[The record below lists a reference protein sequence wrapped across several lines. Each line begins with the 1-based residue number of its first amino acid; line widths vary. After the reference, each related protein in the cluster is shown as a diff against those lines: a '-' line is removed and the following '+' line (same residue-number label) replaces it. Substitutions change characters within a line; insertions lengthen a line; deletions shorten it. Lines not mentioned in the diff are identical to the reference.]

1 MADPV
6 SFKVPYRNLKKEA
19 EVEMVGADELHLR
32 PIDLNSNPSSHV
44 TISNGNSNFDVR
56 SKQCSLFTLILSC
69 TVAAGVQFGWAL
81 QLSLLTPYIQTLG
94 IEHAFSSFIWL
105 CGPITGLV
113 VVLDH
118 VQCYWSWLELSPA
131 VLAFVSIM
139 TCECDGAV
147 QPCVG
152 IWSDKCTSKYGRR
165 RPFILAGSL
174 MISVAVIIIGFSA
187 DIGYILGDTKED
199 CRVFKGTRTRAAFV
213 FVIGFWMLDLAN
225 NTVQGPARALLADL
239 SGPDQRNSANAIFC
253 SWMAVGN
260 ILGFSAGASGD
271 WHRWFPFLTSRA
283 CCAACGNLK
292 AAFIV
297 AVVFLTLC
305 TVVTIYFADEV
316 PLTVNQPNHLSDSAP
331 LLDDPYENGLDLSKS
346 KPDVPIAASFNSD
359 NADTAHE
366 RDVDQKHVN
375 TTVEDQNK
383 SFNDGPG
390 AVLVNLL
397 TSLRHLPPAMHAV
410 LIVMALSWGKIFP
423 RPPESAIGSSPTAL
437 SWFPFFLFDTDWMGR
452 EVYHGDPKGNSSDV
466 KLYDQ
471 GVREGAFG
479 LLLNSVVLGISSF
492 LIQPMCQRLGARVV
506 WAMSNFIVF
515 ACMAGT
521 AIISLISVR
530 EYSEGIEHVIG
541 GSGSIKIASLVLFAL
556 LGFPLAITYSVPF
569 SVTAQLTADSGGG
582 QGLAIGVL
590 NLAIVVPQMVVS
602 LGAGPWDALFG
613 GGNIPAFVL
622 ASLSALAA
630 GVVATLK
637 LPKLSTSSF
646 ESSGFHIG

>member
-1 MADPV
+1 MADSV

-19 EVEMVGADELHLR
+19 EVEMVGTDELHLR
-32 PIDLNSNPSSHV
+32 RIDLNSNSSSQV
-44 TISNGNSNFDVR
+44 TISNGNSNFAVR

-113 VVLDH
+113 V
-118 VQCYWSWLELSPA
+118 
-131 VLAFVSIM
+131 
-139 TCECDGAV
+139 

-187 DIGYILGDTKED
+187 DIGYIIGDTKED
-199 CRVFKGTRTRAAFV
+199 CSVFKGTRTRAAFI

-292 AAFIV
+292 AAFLV

-305 TVVTIYFADEV
+305 TLVTICFADEV

-331 LLDDPYENGLDLSKS
+331 LLDDPHQDGLVLSKS
-346 KPDVPIAASFNSD
+346 KPDKPIPISFNCN
-359 NADTAHE
+359 NADSVHE
-366 RDVDQKHVN
+366 RDVGQMHVN
-375 TTVEDQNK
+375 PKVEDQDENF
-383 SFNDGPG
+383 SDGPG

-397 TSLRHLPPAMHAV
+397 TSLRHLPPAMHSV
-410 LIVMALSWGKIFP
+410 LIVMALSW
-423 RPPESAIGSSPTAL
+423 L

-452 EVYHGDPKGNSSDV
+452 EVYHGNPKGNSSEV

-492 LIQPMCQRLGARVV
+492 LIQPMCQRMGAKLV

-530 EYSEGIEHVIG
+530 EYSQGIEHVIG
-541 GSGSIKIASLVLFAL
+541 GSGSIRIASLVLFAL

-569 SVTAQLTADSGGG
+569 SVTSQLTADSGGG

-590 NLAIVVPQMVVS
+590 NLAVVIPQMIVS

-622 ASLSALAA
+622 ASLSALSA
-630 GVVATLK
+630 GVVAIRK
-637 LPKLSTSSF
+637 LPNLSGSSF

>member
-1 MADPV
+1 MDSV
-6 SFKVPYRNLKKEA
+6 SVRVPYKHLNQA
-19 EVEMVGADELHLR
+19 EVELVGADEASHRIELNHKSR
-32 PIDLNSNPSSHV
+32 VSNGSNSDLPMNSSSSHPPPNH
-44 TISNGNSNFDVR
+44 S
-56 SKQCSLFTLILSC
+56 SLATLILSC

-113 VVLDH
+113 V
-118 VQCYWSWLELSPA
+118 
-131 VLAFVSIM
+131 
-139 TCECDGAV
+139 

-165 RPFILAGSL
+165 RPFILVGSL
-174 MISVAVIIIGFSA
+174 MISAAVIIIGFSA
-187 DIGYILGDTKED
+187 DIGYILGDTQEH
-199 CRVFKGTRTRAAFV
+199 CSTFKGTRTRAALV
-213 FVIGFWMLDLAN
+213 FIIGFWMLDLAN

-239 SGPDQRNSANAIFC
+239 SGPDQRNSANAVFC

-260 ILGFSAGASGD
+260 ILGFSAGASGN
-271 WHRWFPFLTSRA
+271 WHRWFPFLKSRA
-283 CCAACGNLK
+283 CCEACGNLK
-292 AAFIV
+292 AAFLV

-305 TVVTIYFADEV
+305 TLVTLYFAKEV
-316 PLTVNQPNHLSDSAP
+316 PLALNQRHRLSDSAP
-331 LLDDPYENGLDLSKS
+331 LLDNPQQTVFDLSKS
-346 KPDVPIAASFNSD
+346 KTDSHVVD
-359 NADTAHE
+359 NALGNNSE
-366 RDVDQKHVN
+366 NGYEMPRNVKDQDAK
-375 TTVEDQNK
+375 VEEDSNSSE
-383 SFNDGPG
+383 SFSDSPG

-410 LIVMALSWGKIFP
+410 LIVMALTW
-423 RPPESAIGSSPTAL
+423 L

-452 EVYHGDPKGNSSDV
+452 EVYHGDPKGDTSEIKS
-466 KLYDQ
+466 YDQ

-492 LIQPMCQRLGARVV
+492 FIEPMCQWMGARLV

-521 AIISLISVR
+521 AIISLVSV
-530 EYSEGIEHVIG
+530 YSKGIEHVIG
-541 GSGSIKIASLVLFAL
+541 GNGTIRIASLVVFAL

-569 SVTAQLTADSGGG
+569 SVTAELTADTGGG

-590 NLAIVVPQMVVS
+590 NLAIVIPQMIVS

-622 ASLSALAA
+622 ASIAALAA
-630 GVVATLK
+630 GVIAILK
-637 LPKLSTSSF
+637 LPNLSSNNYK
-646 ESSGFHIG
+646 SSGFHFG

>member
-1 MADPV
+1 MGDSV
-6 SFKVPYRNLKKEA
+6 SSKIPYRNLKRET
-19 EVEMVGADELHLR
+19 EVEMVGVDDFHQR
-32 PIDLNSNPSSHV
+32 IHFNSNSSSSSSPSSLP
-44 TISNGNSNFDVR
+44 ISNGPSNFAVR
-56 SKQCSLFTLILSC
+56 SQHCSLITLILSC

-113 VVLDH
+113 V
-118 VQCYWSWLELSPA
+118 
-131 VLAFVSIM
+131 
-139 TCECDGAV
+139 

-174 MISVAVIIIGFSA
+174 MIAVAVIIIGFSA
-187 DIGYILGDTKED
+187 DIGYLIGDTKES
-199 CRVFKGTRTRAAFV
+199 CRTFKGTRTRAAFV

-239 SGPDQRNSANAIFC
+239 SGPDQRNSSNAVFC

-260 ILGFSAGASGD
+260 ILGFSAGASGK
-271 WHRWFPFLTSRA
+271 WHRWFPFLTSEA

-292 AAFIV
+292 AAFLV

-305 TVVTIYFADEV
+305 TLVTLYFADEV
-316 PLTVNQPNHLSDSAP
+316 PLTVNQPNHLSDFSP
-331 LLDDPYENGLDLSKS
+331 LLDDPQQNGLVHSNSSHDM
-346 KPDVPIAASFNSD
+346 PVVASAKGN
-359 NADTAHE
+359 NAESNYE
-366 RDVDQKHVN
+366 RDVNPKRVN
-375 TTVEDQNK
+375 TQVEENQNGT
-383 SFNDGPG
+383 FNDGPG

-397 TSLRHLPPAMHAV
+397 TSLRHLPPAMHSV
-410 LIVMALSWGKIFP
+410 LIVMALSW
-423 RPPESAIGSSPTAL
+423 L

-452 EVYHGDPKGNSSDV
+452 EVYHGNPKGNSSEV
-466 KLYDQ
+466 ELYDK

-492 LIQPMCQRLGARVV
+492 LIEPMCRRLGARIV

-521 AIISLISVR
+521 AVISLISVR

-541 GSGSIKIASLVLFAL
+541 GKGAIRMASLVLFAL

-569 SVTAQLTADSGGG
+569 SVTAELTADSGGG

-590 NLAIVVPQMVVS
+590 NLAIVIPQMIIS

-622 ASLSALAA
+622 ATGCALAA
-630 GVVATLK
+630 GVIAVRK
-637 LPKLSTSSF
+637 LPNLASNSF
-646 ESSGFHIG
+646 QSSGFHFG